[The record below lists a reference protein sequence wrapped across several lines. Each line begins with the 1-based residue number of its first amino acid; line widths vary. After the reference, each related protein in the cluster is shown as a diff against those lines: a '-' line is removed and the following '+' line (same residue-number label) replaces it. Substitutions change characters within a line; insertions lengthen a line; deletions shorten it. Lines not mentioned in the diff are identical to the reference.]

1 VTDRLD
7 ALLDAVGP
15 LVRRVDEVLS
25 SAGAPPEHEVW
36 TEIRR
41 VRLLPW
47 DAVLAVAALRP
58 DGLREAVRELRADAR
73 AYAGVADSLPPPGVW
88 SGEAAEAYDQA
99 RQRAADHLSGGVE
112 SLDERLSATA
122 DLAEALI
129 DWMARTRGELAAT
142 LAEVLSSAEGLS
154 LSFRID
160 ENPPGPAD
168 VQAAADVAVSVLR
181 PIAAAYDAANDL
193 LHGSARLEIPVPV

>member
-7 ALLDAVGP
+7 ALLDTVGP

-25 SAGAPPEHEVW
+25 SAGAPPDHEVW

-47 DAVLAVAALRP
+47 DAVLAVAALRS
-58 DGLREAVRELRADAR
+58 DELTEAVRELRADAR
-73 AYAGVADSLPPPGVW
+73 AYAGVAHALPPPGVW
-88 SGEAAEAYDQA
+88 SGEAAEAYDDA
-99 RQRAADHLSGGVE
+99 RKRAADHLSGGVE

-142 LAEVLSSAEGLS
+142 LAEVLSSAEGVS
-154 LSFRID
+154 LSFRMD
-160 ENPPGPAD
+160 ENPPPATD

-181 PIAAAYDAANDL
+181 PIATAYDVANDL
-193 LHGSARLEIPVPV
+193 LHGSARLEVPIPV